1 MLRLIFN
8 SRIWPEENSGGIVT
22 TFKTFDVELPEIERF
37 LRKVDAYPRPD
48 DCAIVGIELI
58 RTPKDGDNS
67 GNFTERT

>member
-1 MLRLIFN
+1 M
-8 SRIWPEENSGGIVT
+8 T